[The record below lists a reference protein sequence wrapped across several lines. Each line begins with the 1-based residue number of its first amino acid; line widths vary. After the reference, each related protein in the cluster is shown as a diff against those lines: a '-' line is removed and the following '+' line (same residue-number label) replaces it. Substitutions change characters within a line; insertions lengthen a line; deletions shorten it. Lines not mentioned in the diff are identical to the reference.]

1 VQLGYHTSG
10 LQNHRLDDAL
20 RLLADHGYEAVA
32 LTPDVG
38 HLDPFHCTAREVDA
52 VAALLAQLRLSVV
65 IETGARFLLDPG
77 HKHEPS
83 LMTRDPAARDR
94 RLDLYRRAARLGRD
108 LGARVL
114 SFWAGIDRQPGADSR
129 ALLRDGVRAAAAA
142 IRAEGLEPSLE
153 PEPGMAVA
161 TVAQWRALA
170 AELGAD
176 APALTLDVGH
186 LYVEW
191 EGEPAAL
198 IPPLLPSLRQVHLED
213 MRRGEHEHLL
223 PGTGDVDFA
232 AVFATLARGR
242 YPGPVCFELS
252 RHSHMGPT
260 AVAVCRE
267 LFCKH
272 VGQSRH

>member
-32 LTPDVG
+32 LTPDVC

-52 VAALLAQLRLSVV
+52 VAALLARLQLSVV
-65 IETGARFLLDPG
+65 IETGARFLLDPRQ
-77 HKHEPS
+77 KHEPS
-83 LMTRDPAARDR
+83 LMTRDAAARDR
-94 RLDLYRRAARLGRD
+94 RLDLYRRCARLGRE
-108 LGARVL
+108 LGARVV
-114 SFWAGIDRQPGADSR
+114 SFWAGVDRQPGADSP
-129 ALLRDGVRAAAAA
+129 ALLYAGVRAAAAA
-142 IRAEGLEPSLE
+142 IRAEGLEPSFE

-170 AELGAD
+170 AALGAD

-198 IPPLLPSLRQVHLED
+198 IPTLLPSLRQVHLED

-232 AVFATLARGR
+232 AVFAALGRGGYR
-242 YPGPVCFELS
+242 GPVCFELS
-252 RHSHMGPT
+252 RHGHMAPT
-260 AVAVCRE
+260 AVAACKE
-267 LFCKH
+267 LFHKH
-272 VGQSRH
+272 AGRDP